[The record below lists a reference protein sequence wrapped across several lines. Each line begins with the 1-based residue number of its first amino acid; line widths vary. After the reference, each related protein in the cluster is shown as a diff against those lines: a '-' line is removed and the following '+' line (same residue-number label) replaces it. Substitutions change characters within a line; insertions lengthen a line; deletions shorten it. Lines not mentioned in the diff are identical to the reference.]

1 MYEIHIIDKGN
12 DLSWKSRR
20 LCENYLDA
28 ERYATRLAK
37 RLTEMNMVA
46 ISPNIKGGQVLTWIV
61 VNNNLTTIHEA
72 IHNPN
77 G

>member
-1 MYEIHIIDKGN
+1 MYEIHIIDKIN

-20 LCENYLDA
+20 LCDNYLDA
-28 ERYATRLAK
+28 ERYASRLAR
-37 RLTEMNMVA
+37 RLTELNMKA

-72 IHNPN
+72 LR

>member
-1 MYEIHIIDKGN
+1 MYEIHIIDKIN

-20 LCENYLDA
+20 LCDNYLDA
-28 ERYATRLAK
+28 ERYASRLAR
-37 RLTEMNMVA
+37 RLTELNMKA
-46 ISPNIKGGQVLTWIV
+46 ISPTIKGGQVLTWIV

-72 IHNPN
+72 LR